1 MKPLT
6 QKQQDIL
13 DFVFSEI
20 QSGNPPP
27 SRVEIAEKF
36 NFLSPNAAQEHLKS
50 IEKKGYIKLNSKAR
64 GIKILT
70 KKKTFDEWLS
80 EINESVNH
88 DCGLVDI
95 SEFHSWMRKA
105 YNAGISGGVTL

>member
-13 DFVFSEI
+13 DFVLSEV

-36 NFLSPNAAQEHLKS
+36 NFSSPNAAQEHLKA
-50 IEKKGYIKLNSKAR
+50 IEKKGYIKLNSKSR
-64 GIKILT
+64 GIKILAN
-70 KKKTFDEWLS
+70 KKTFDEWLT
-80 EINESVNH
+80 ETNGVIEV
-88 DCGLVDI
+88 DCGCVTT
-95 SEFHSWMRKA
+95 EAFYSWIRKA
-105 YNAGISGGVTL
+105 YNAGLTGGLQ